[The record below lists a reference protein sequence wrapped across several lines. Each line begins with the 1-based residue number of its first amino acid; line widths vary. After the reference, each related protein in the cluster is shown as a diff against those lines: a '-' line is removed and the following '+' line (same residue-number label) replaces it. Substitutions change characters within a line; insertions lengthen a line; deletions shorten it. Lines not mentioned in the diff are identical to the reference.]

1 MADLGRCTALAVTS
15 VLGDLTAYAAR
26 RCMGAGFADVRVL
39 TDLELEVPTTP
50 IEPLSGIADYNRFLS
65 RRLIEHVTTPHV
77 LVFQWDGFVLD
88 PSAWTDEFWD
98 YDYIGAPW
106 AEGSAP
112 PGRRVGNGG
121 FSLRS
126 RRLLE
131 ALQDLDFNLARP
143 EDKVICRELRPVLE
157 EKHAVR
163 FAPVDLAERF
173 AFEHGAPPGPV
184 FGFHGEFNLP
194 LAMPEDDLW
203 WAMERLP
210 ERLWTEAKVWRWI
223 VKLRKGGQAALA
235 ERLHRHCLGAFPERT
250 TEWPRPVGAP

>member
-1 MADLGRCTALAVTS
+1 MPDLGQCAALAVTS

-26 RCMGAGFADVRVL
+26 RCMSAGFADVRVL

-50 IEPLSGIADYNRFLS
+50 IAPLSGIADYNSFLS
-65 RRLIEHVTTPHV
+65 RGLIAHVTTPFV

-88 PSAWTDEFWD
+88 PSAWTDAFWD

-131 ALQDLDFNLARP
+131 ALQDPDLGFDLARP

-157 EKHAVR
+157 QKHAIR
-163 FAPVDLAERF
+163 FAPVELAERF

-194 LAMPEDDLW
+194 LVMPEQDLW
-203 WAMERLP
+203 WALERIP
-210 ERLWTEAKVWRWI
+210 ERLWTEGRVWRW
-223 VKLRKGGQAALA
+223 VVRLRKAGQAEVAQ
-235 ERLHRHCLGAFPERT
+235 RLHRHCLDAFPDRT
-250 TEWPRPVGAP
+250 AGWPRG

>member
-1 MADLGRCTALAVTS
+1 MPDLGRCVALAVTS

-26 RCMGAGFADVRVL
+26 RCMSAGFADVRVL
-39 TDLELEVPTTP
+39 TDLELDVPTTP
-50 IEPLSGIADYNRFLS
+50 IEPLAGIGDYSRFLS
-65 RRLIEHVTTPHV
+65 RRLIEHVATPYV

-106 AEGSAP
+106 ADGSAP

-131 ALQDLDFNLARP
+131 ALQDPDLDFDLARP
-143 EDKVICRELRPVLE
+143 EDKVICRELRPELE
-157 EKHAVR
+157 EKHGIR
-163 FAPVDLAERF
+163 FAPVELAERF
-173 AFEHGAPPGPV
+173 AFEHAAPPGPV

-194 LAMPEDDLW
+194 MAMPEQDLR
-203 WAMERLP
+203 WALERIP
-210 ERLWTEAKVWRWI
+210 ERLWSEGRVWRWI
-223 VKLRKGGQAALA
+223 VRARKAGRTELA
-235 ERLHRHCLGAFPERT
+235 DRLHRHCLDAFPDRT
-250 TEWPRPVGAP
+250 ADWPRPAG